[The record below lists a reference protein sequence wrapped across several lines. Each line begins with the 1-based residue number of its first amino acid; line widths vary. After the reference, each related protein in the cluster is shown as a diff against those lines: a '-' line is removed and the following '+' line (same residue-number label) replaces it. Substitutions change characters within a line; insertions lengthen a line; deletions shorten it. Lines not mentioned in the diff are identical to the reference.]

1 MLKADGGNV
10 EIKGSKIDLLAELS
24 VLIRNLVR
32 CGAFDEKDI
41 NKCVE
46 LALLSEKDLNE
57 RFQNVKEEASI
68 TLKELDE
75 FRKFL
80 EDLLND

>member
-1 MLKADGGNV
+1 MLKADCSKV
-10 EIKGSKIDLLAELS
+10 EIKGGKIDLMAELS

-32 CGAFDEKDI
+32 CGAFDEEDI
-41 NKCVE
+41 NECVE

-68 TLKELDE
+68 KLKELDE
-75 FRKFL
+75 FREFL